1 MLKLLFLINLLF
13 GTEYHCVIE
22 SGDVAKLK
30 FRGVTMDDAAYRTS
44 KACLSARIHN
54 YMITKLSEPSTERRI
69 LFMEDCVNKTFCKQ
83 VNQEQTNEN

>member
-1 MLKLLFLINLLF
+1 MLKVLFFMNLLF
-13 GTEYHCVIE
+13 ADEYHCVME

-30 FRGVTMDDAAYRTS
+30 FRGVTMDEAAYRTS
-44 KACLSARIHN
+44 KACLSVRIHN

-83 VNQEQTNEN
+83 VNQEQSNEN

>member
-1 MLKLLFLINLLF
+1 MLNILFFISLSFAN
-13 GTEYHCVIE
+13 EYHCVME

-30 FRGVTMDDAAYRTS
+30 FRGVTMDEAAYRTS

-54 YMITKLSEPSTERRI
+54 YMIVKLSEPSTERRI

-83 VNQEQTNEN
+83 VVDEN